1 MRRRVGETMADYYP
15 LIARAVSNLVRSTAE
30 TRAAI
35 YNRARAAMLAQLRG
49 VTPALSESDINRE
62 HLALEEAIKEVET
75 PRHTDTPLRLS
86 LSQPEPPPPLIREL
100 GDEQGEMPRS
110 LVVRP

>member
-1 MRRRVGETMADYYP
+1 VRRRMGETMADYYP

-49 VTPALSESDINRE
+49 VTPLSANQTSTANIWLLRRRSKKSRPR
-62 HLALEEAIKEVET
+62 AIRT
-75 PRHTDTPLRLS
+75 LR
-86 LSQPEPPPPLIREL
+86 RAY
-100 GDEQGEMPRS
+100 R
-110 LVVRP
+110 